1 MPVCSVKH
9 CGIRK
14 TPNQPFLTLHRLPR
28 NGLKKKKWLD
38 AIGMEN
44 IRPNVKDIFI
54 CSLHFDEQ
62 CFNKTLDVTRL
73 RDDAVPLKFQH
84 ASQYRTAV
92 LKEDQLET
100 IPILAGSNLLCKKT
114 TTTVTTPAPRTLN
127 VGIPVHP
134 VKPGTALNPA
144 SAPVSGTSGIA
155 TSAPCKKTTTTVT
168 THAPGTL
175 NVGIPVHPV
184 KPGTALN
191 PASAPVSGTSGIATP
206 ALPLTTAVAYTAPS
220 VPGTSRVDNLPQ
232 HASQHRTAVLKEDQ
246 LETIPILAG
255 SNLHPVKPGTALNP
269 ASAPVSGTSGIATS
283 APCKKTTTTVTTP
296 APGTL
301 NVGIPVHPV
310 KPGTA
315 LNPASAPVSGTS
327 GIATPA
333 LPLTTAVAYTAP
345 SVPGTSRVDNLPVQT
360 QKIKKLEDTCDFLRK
375 KVRRL
380 NEMVRR
386 QRKKIAEFQYII
398 KDLQERNVVNNENSI
413 VLEACAGPKDFLKR
427 HILKSEGS
435 PSEKQYSEETRKFA
449 LTLHSFS
456 PKAYNFVRRT
466 FNTCLPHPRT
476 LFRWY
481 QKINAEPG
489 LCVEAF
495 AAP

>member
-255 SNLHPVKPGTALNP
+255 SNLL
-269 ASAPVSGTSGIATS
+269 
-283 APCKKTTTTVTTP
+283 CKKTTTTVTTP
-296 APGTL
+296 APRTL

>member
-175 NVGIPVHPV
+175 NVGIPV
-184 KPGTALN
+184 
-191 PASAPVSGTSGIATP
+191 
-206 ALPLTTAVAYTAPS
+206 
-220 VPGTSRVDNLPQ
+220 
-232 HASQHRTAVLKEDQ
+232 
-246 LETIPILAG
+246 
-255 SNLHPVKPGTALNP
+255 HPVKPGTALNP

>member
-206 ALPLTTAVAYTAPS
+206 
-220 VPGTSRVDNLPQ
+220 
-232 HASQHRTAVLKEDQ
+232 
-246 LETIPILAG
+246 
-255 SNLHPVKPGTALNP
+255 
-269 ASAPVSGTSGIATS
+269 

>member
-206 ALPLTTAVAYTAPS
+206 ALCKKTTTTVTTPAP
-220 VPGTSRVDNLPQ
+220 
-232 HASQHRTAVLKEDQ
+232 RTLNVG
-246 LETIPILAG
+246 IPV
-255 SNLHPVKPGTALNP
+255 HPVKPGTALNP

>member
-155 TSAPCKKTTTTVT
+155 TPALCKKTTTTVT
-168 THAPGTL
+168 TPAPRTL
-175 NVGIPVHPV
+175 NVGIPV
-184 KPGTALN
+184 
-191 PASAPVSGTSGIATP
+191 
-206 ALPLTTAVAYTAPS
+206 
-220 VPGTSRVDNLPQ
+220 
-232 HASQHRTAVLKEDQ
+232 
-246 LETIPILAG
+246 
-255 SNLHPVKPGTALNP
+255 HPVKPGTALNP

>member
-155 TSAPCKKTTTTVT
+155 T
-168 THAPGTL
+168 
-175 NVGIPVHPV
+175 
-184 KPGTALN
+184 
-191 PASAPVSGTSGIATP
+191 P

-255 SNLHPVKPGTALNP
+255 SNLLCKKTTTTVTTPAPRTLNVGIPVHPVKPGTALNP